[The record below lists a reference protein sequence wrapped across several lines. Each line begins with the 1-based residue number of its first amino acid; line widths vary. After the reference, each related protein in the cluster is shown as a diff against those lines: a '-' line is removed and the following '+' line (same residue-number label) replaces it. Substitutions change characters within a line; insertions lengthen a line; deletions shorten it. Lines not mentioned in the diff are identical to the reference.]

1 MFERKYIGEYPW
13 DQHPGYLKAVGPEN
27 YTANTDGLK
36 QKAETG
42 VAFRAAQLGTQ
53 GSGWTQL

>member
-1 MFERKYIGEYPW
+1 MRGSTLANTLGMNN
-13 DQHPGYLKAVGPEN
+13 PGYLKAVGPEN

-42 VAFRAAQLGTQ
+42 MAFRAALLGTQ